1 VYDIS
6 EVTAKIRKL
15 LALANRAGTEGEA
28 VAAAARAQELIDKYN
43 LSIGTEVLEEE
54 TATEKDSGG
63 STARMSPHLAILGRA
78 ACRLFDCDFYYY
90 HGECLEKPD
99 SLYRYAYRRT
109 LRFVGLRQNVEACV
123 LTYNYLLASVESLLS
138 GSIKGTPGWARADY
152 RAFRIGCAR
161 RILSMAEDV
170 KRQTVQIGGE
180 QSEALVRIGMD
191 VARRHIEAM
200 KMSVHYSNT
209 GYGYAEEAYNIGY
222 QEGSKVDIHG
232 ARTTRMLAGKIDAER
247 DGVQ

>member
-1 VYDIS
+1 MLF
-6 EVTAKIRKL
+6 R
-15 LALANRAGTEGEA
+15 
-28 VAAAARAQELIDKYN
+28 
-43 LSIGTEVLEEE
+43 
-54 TATEKDSGG
+54 SG
-63 STARMSPHLAILGRA
+63 L
-78 ACRLFDCDFYYY
+78 
-90 HGECLEKPD
+90 
-99 SLYRYAYRRT
+99 
-109 LRFVGLRQNVEACV
+109 
-123 LTYNYLLASVESLLS
+123 
-138 GSIKGTPGWARADY
+138 
-152 RAFRIGCAR
+152 
-161 RILSMAEDV
+161 
-170 KRQTVQIGGE
+170 QIGGE